1 MLKKVM
7 ASAALATSV
16 AGLAAATAGQAVALG
31 DDQGTTSASGNAS
44 QSAVGNSVTEGS
56 QSPQVGAVQGS
67 LNKLCVGLPVK
78 ANAGSLVGVLVPVAA
93 QDIPV
98 LSAPQNQQCADGSTQ
113 AKGDEPASHILD
125 DVPVLSGNGAH
136 NG

>member
-16 AGLAAATAGQAVALG
+16 VGIAAAGAGQASAVG
-31 DDQGTTSASGNAS
+31 DDQSTTSASGNGA
-44 QSAVGNSVTEGS
+44 QQALGNSTADGD
-56 QSPQVGAVQGS
+56 QSPQLGAVQGS
-67 LNKLCVGLPVK
+67 LNKLCLGVPAK
-78 ANAGSLVGVLVPVAA
+78 ANAGSIVGLLVPVAV

-98 LSAPQNQQCADGSTQ
+98 LSAAQNQQCAENSAQ
-113 AKGDEPASHILD
+113 AKGDEPGSHILND
-125 DVPVLSGNGAH
+125 IPLVSGNGVH